1 LRGFGRVWVAFE
13 AVFHS
18 GVRFL
23 CSLVC
28 FLLSPGPSPSLSLP
42 RLLRHLRE
50 ERENC
55 ASARLTLNSLLVRG
69 TGCHRKDLLLGTN
82 ADGGVP
88 GAAIRRA
95 GPGEKLDA
103 RCLRRRELGPLCLR
117 RIILDWRGYTDG

>member
-1 LRGFGRVWVAFE
+1 MLSCLLNFSSSNQTPLTLPRSVSVP
-13 AVFHS
+13 
-18 GVRFL
+18 
-23 CSLVC
+23 
-28 FLLSPGPSPSLSLP
+28 LSPQAFTSF
-42 RLLRHLRE
+42 
-50 ERENC
+50 ERGERDC

-117 RIILDWRGYTDG
+117 RIILELERLHGWLEGLV